1 MENKVNI
8 VGDREMKI
16 ESVLNVPI
24 ALVWK
29 VFTDPV
35 HIAKWWGP
43 AGFTNTIDKMD
54 VRPGGEWELT
64 MHGPD
69 RKNYRNKAVY
79 LEIIP
84 FSKISFDHFAPN
96 FKTTINFEVQSDQT
110 RISWQMLFETAE
122 LFDVVVKTF
131 KADEGLEQNI
141 TKLKDYLA
149 SLS

>member
-69 RKNYRNKAVY
+69 GKNYRNKAVY
-79 LEIIP
+79 VEIIP

-110 RISWQMLFETAE
+110 RISWQMLFDTAE

-131 KADEGLEQNI
+131 QADEGLEQNI

>member
-69 RKNYRNKAVY
+69 GKNYRNKAVY

-110 RISWQMLFETAE
+110 RISWQMLFETAD
-122 LFDVVVKTF
+122 LFDVVVITF

>member
-69 RKNYRNKAVY
+69 GKNYRNKAVY

-96 FKTTINFEVQSDQT
+96 FKTTINFEVQIDQT
-110 RISWQMLFETAE
+110 SISWQMLFETAD
-122 LFDVVVKTF
+122 LFIIVVKTF

-141 TKLKDYLA
+141 TKLKDYLT
-149 SLS
+149 SLG

>member
-69 RKNYRNKAVY
+69 GKNYRNKAVY

-110 RISWQMLFETAE
+110 RISWQMLFDTAE

-131 KADEGLEQNI
+131 QADEGLEQNI

>member
-8 VGDREMKI
+8 VSDREMKI
-16 ESVLNVPI
+16 ESELNVLL

-43 AGFTNTIDKMD
+43 AGFTNTIEKMD
-54 VRPGGEWELT
+54 VRHGGECELT

-69 RKNYRNKAVY
+69 GKNYRNKAVY

-110 RISWQMLFETAE
+110 RISWKMLFETAD
-122 LFDVVVKTF
+122 LFNIVVKTF
-131 KADEGLEQNI
+131 KADEGLEQNN
-141 TKLKDYLA
+141 TKLKDHLA

>member
-69 RKNYRNKAVY
+69 GKNYRNKAVY

-110 RISWQMLFETAE
+110 SISWQMLFETAD
-122 LFDVVVKTF
+122 LFNIVVKTF

>member
-69 RKNYRNKAVY
+69 GKNYRNKAVY
-79 LEIIP
+79 VEIIP

-110 RISWQMLFETAE
+110 RISWQMLFETAD
-122 LFDVVVKTF
+122 LFDVVVITF

>member
-54 VRPGGEWELT
+54 VRPCGEWELT

-69 RKNYRNKAVY
+69 GKNYRNKAVY

-84 FSKISFDHFAPN
+84 FSKNSFDHFAPN

>member
-8 VGDREMKI
+8 VSDREMKI
-16 ESVLNVPI
+16 ESVLNVPL
-24 ALVWK
+24 ALVWR

-69 RKNYRNKAVY
+69 GKNYRNKAVY

-84 FSKISFDHFAPN
+84 FNKISFDHFAPN

-110 RISWQMLFETAE
+110 RISWQMLFETAD
-122 LFDVVVKTF
+122 LFNIVLKTF

>member
-35 HIAKWWGP
+35 HIAKGWGP

-54 VRPGGEWELT
+54 VRPGGDWELT

-69 RKNYRNKAVY
+69 GKNYRNKAVY

-110 RISWQMLFETAE
+110 RISWQMLFDTAE

-131 KADEGLEQNI
+131 QADEGLEQNI

>member
-8 VGDREMKI
+8 ISDREMKI

-24 ALVWK
+24 ALAWK

-69 RKNYRNKAVY
+69 GKNYRNKAVY

-110 RISWQMLFETAE
+110 SISWQMLFETAD
-122 LFDVVVKTF
+122 LFNIVVKTF

-141 TKLKDYLA
+141 TKLKDYLT
-149 SLS
+149 SLG